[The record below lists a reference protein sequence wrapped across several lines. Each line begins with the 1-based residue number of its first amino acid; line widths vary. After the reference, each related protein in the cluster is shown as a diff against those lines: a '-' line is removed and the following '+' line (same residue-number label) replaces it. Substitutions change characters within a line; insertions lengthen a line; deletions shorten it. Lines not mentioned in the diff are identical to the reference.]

1 MLVKRASILMMD
13 IDPLIFWLIH
23 LKRGDLVSGTQG
35 ERHFQFKIAW
45 LPTVGSFSLVLFL
58 DAFRC
63 LIEEERLSEFVMAGS
78 GMDRWGQRRPLLIG
92 P

>member
-45 LPTVGSFSLVLFL
+45 LPTVGSFSFSVV
-58 DAFRC
+58 FRC
-63 LIEEERLSEFVMAGS
+63 F
-78 GMDRWGQRRPLLIG
+78 
-92 P
+92 